1 MAKTLRTSGDYT
13 IKAGAGTAGTNQ
25 IDFDSKTVRV
35 RGDLIVD
42 GDQTIVNTATLSV
55 EDTFV
60 ELARN
65 NSGAALDAGIY
76 VNRGT
81 AGNNSVFYWD
91 ESEDAFKAATT
102 TDGAGVSP
110 LTAATLANIR
120 VAEPVNTSDAVTKN
134 YLDTELA
141 AVTSLDLSI
150 TGDNL
155 STSLVE
161 SGDTLTITGGN
172 NINTAVA
179 EPHTVIINL
188 NNDLFNITSIA
199 STSSNINLTLG
210 NTYSYQNFDS
220 SIFQILDNGN
230 QNDLTDPTVVN
241 NVDYAF
247 NDVFLGVHYKFM
259 TGKFTFNPG
268 FSVHKYH
275 ATNTQ
280 LGTQVTDDFY
290 RVLPDV
296 YALFQMKFCLL
307 FP

>member
-35 RGDLIVD
+35 RGDLIVY

-199 STSSNINLTLG
+199 STSSNSNLTLTANG
-210 NTYSYQNFDS
+210 TGSISINNILTFSSNASTPTAASITKLYSKTAGSGGTGVFFVNSTVDS
-220 SIFQILDNGN
+220 GAEGELISKKKARA
-230 QNDLTDPTVVN
+230 
-241 NVDYAF
+241 YAIA
-247 NDVFLGVHYKFM
+247 LG
-259 TGKFTFNPG
+259 
-268 FSVHKYH
+268 
-275 ATNTQ
+275 
-280 LGTQVTDDFY
+280 
-290 RVLPDV
+290 
-296 YALFQMKFCLL
+296 
-307 FP
+307 

>member
-110 LTAATLANIR
+110 LTAATLANI
-120 VAEPVNTSDAVTKN
+120 
-134 YLDTELA
+134 
-141 AVTSLDLSI
+141 
-150 TGDNL
+150 
-155 STSLVE
+155 
-161 SGDTLTITGGN
+161 
-172 NINTAVA
+172 
-179 EPHTVIINL
+179 
-188 NNDLFNITSIA
+188 
-199 STSSNINLTLG
+199 SSPDFNLTVAKK
-210 NTYSYQNFDS
+210 SS
-220 SIFQILDNGN
+220 SISIIF
-230 QNDLTDPTVVN
+230 
-241 NVDYAF
+241 
-247 NDVFLGVHYKFM
+247 
-259 TGKFTFNPG
+259 
-268 FSVHKYH
+268 
-275 ATNTQ
+275 
-280 LGTQVTDDFY
+280 
-290 RVLPDV
+290 
-296 YALFQMKFCLL
+296 
-307 FP
+307 

>member
-55 EDTFV
+55 EDTFI

-199 STSSNINLTLG
+199 STSSNSNLTLTANG
-210 NTYSYQNFDS
+210 TGSISINNILTFSSNASTPTAASITKLYSKTAGSGGTGVFFVNSTVDS
-220 SIFQILDNGN
+220 GAEGELISKKKARA
-230 QNDLTDPTVVN
+230 
-241 NVDYAF
+241 YAIA
-247 NDVFLGVHYKFM
+247 LG
-259 TGKFTFNPG
+259 
-268 FSVHKYH
+268 
-275 ATNTQ
+275 
-280 LGTQVTDDFY
+280 
-290 RVLPDV
+290 
-296 YALFQMKFCLL
+296 
-307 FP
+307 

>member
-81 AGNNSVFYWD
+81 AGNNAVFYWD
-91 ESEDAFKAATT
+91 ESEDSFKAATT

-110 LTAATLANIR
+110 LTAATLANVR
-120 VAEPVNTSDAVTKN
+120 VAEPADNSDAATKN
-134 YLDTELA
+134 YVDTELA

-150 TGDNL
+150 VGDDSSAVVL
-155 STSLVE
+155 Q
-161 SGDTLTITGGN
+161 SGDTLKIAGGS
-172 NINTAVA
+172 NINTAVS
-179 EPHTVIINL
+179 EPDTATINL
-188 NNDLFNITSIA
+188 NNDLVNITSIA
-199 STSSNINLTLG
+199 SNSSNSNLTLTANG
-210 NTYSYQNFDS
+210 TGSVSINNILTFSSNASTPTAASITKLYSKTAGSGGTGVFFINSTVDS
-220 SIFQILDNGN
+220 GAEGELISKKKARA
-230 QNDLTDPTVVN
+230 
-241 NVDYAF
+241 YAIA
-247 NDVFLGVHYKFM
+247 LG
-259 TGKFTFNPG
+259 
-268 FSVHKYH
+268 
-275 ATNTQ
+275 
-280 LGTQVTDDFY
+280 
-290 RVLPDV
+290 
-296 YALFQMKFCLL
+296 
-307 FP
+307 